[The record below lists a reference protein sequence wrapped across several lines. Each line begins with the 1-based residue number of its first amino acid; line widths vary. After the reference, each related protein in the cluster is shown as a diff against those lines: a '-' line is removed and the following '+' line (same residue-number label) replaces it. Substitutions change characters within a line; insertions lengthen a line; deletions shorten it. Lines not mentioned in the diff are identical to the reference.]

1 MQAAFPLLMLC
12 FFALKKKNDLMK
24 AYVFRHKMVLNDR
37 IRHQESKCD
46 NAVSFRTEI
55 ILWIVLKS
63 FSIGVAVSK
72 CV

>member
-1 MQAAFPLLMLC
+1 
-12 FFALKKKNDLMK
+12 MK